1 MSKRNVYVKSTKEA
15 YRKLG
20 ITSVKPETFVIRQS
34 VVRICFSISCLA
46 FQFLKKVLLLKNDRF
61 FSTGVRNVAFFF
73 GAISAQSPKK
83 RRGKKG
89 ATTEEY
95 KSDESNEEAMISSQV
110 ASAASQNWISNHPTI
125 INEKLCPCINY
136 WIALTTPNGAA
147 ANPIVIHRA
156 LLECGV
162 ETVAQ
167 QVCECSF

>member
-1 MSKRNVYVKSTKEA
+1 MIV
-15 YRKLG
+15 
-20 ITSVKPETFVIRQS
+20 
-34 VVRICFSISCLA
+34 
-46 FQFLKKVLLLKNDRF
+46 F

-73 GAISAQSPKK
+73 GAISAQSPKR

-95 KSDESNEEAMISSQV
+95 KSDESNDEALTSSQV
-110 ASAASQNWISNHPTI
+110 ASTASQNWISNHPTI